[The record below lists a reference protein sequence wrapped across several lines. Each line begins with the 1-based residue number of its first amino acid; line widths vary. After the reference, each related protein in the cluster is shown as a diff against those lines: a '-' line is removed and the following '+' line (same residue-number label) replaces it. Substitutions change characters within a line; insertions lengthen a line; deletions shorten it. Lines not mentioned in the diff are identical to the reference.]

1 MAKRA
6 AKAADAT
13 PATLAS
19 LETAS
24 LALVWGGDEYR
35 VGRKAR
41 EILHAWCPPDQQ
53 DFGVEKVDGAVDT
66 IDEAVSAINQV
77 LEAVSTVGLFGG
89 NKVVWLQ
96 DASFFSEAVPGKY
109 EDVKAAVARLTEE
122 IKRGLMPGQRLLISA
137 SKVHRGYAFYKACQ
151 AHGVVQEYD
160 FPEKPREQMEQA
172 VATVQ
177 ELLREEGLKAPYP
190 AIQML
195 VDKAGF
201 DTRQLVQEVQ
211 KLATY
216 LGDRRDLTVEDIR
229 AMVAPSRESATWD
242 LAEAL
247 GQRDLA
253 GSLRLFRQLL
263 FQKESP
269 VALLMGIEGRIR
281 DMLAL
286 KSLMDRGH
294 LRMSGSG
301 GYVNATWSETPEA
314 REAAQL
320 LAGNLLKGHP
330 FRLAM
335 LARSAAPFTVAEL
348 RRWYAL
354 AVRTH
359 EQMMRGGVSDEVL
372 LEFMMVE
379 MVRGGPNADAKWKG
393 P

>member
-6 AKAADAT
+6 AKPDAAS
-13 PATLAS
+13 PAAPAS

-24 LALVWGGDEYR
+24 LALVWGADEYR
-35 VGRKAR
+35 VSRKAR
-41 EILHAWCPPDQQ
+41 EALQVWCPPDQQ
-53 DFGVEKVDGAVDT
+53 EFGVETVDGAVDT
-66 IDEAVSAINQV
+66 IEEAVSAVSRV

-89 NKVVWLQ
+89 AKVVWLR

-109 EDVKAAVARLTEE
+109 EDVKAAVAKLTEE
-122 IKRGLMPGQRLLISA
+122 IKGGLMPGQRLLISA
-137 SKVHRGYAFYKACQ
+137 SKVHRGYAFFKACQ
-151 AHGVVQEYD
+151 ANGVVFDYD
-160 FPEKPREQMEQA
+160 FPERPREQIEQA
-172 VATVQ
+172 MATVQ
-177 ELLREEGLKAPYP
+177 EVLKQEGLKAGYSV
-190 AIQML
+190 IQAL

-201 DTRQLVQEVQ
+201 DTRLLVQEIQ

-216 LGDRRDLTVEDIR
+216 LADRRELTLEDVR
-229 AMVAPSRESATWD
+229 AMIAPSRESATWD

-263 FQKESP
+263 FQKENP

-286 KSLMDRGH
+286 KTLMDRGY
-294 LRMSGSG
+294 LRLAGGGG
-301 GYVNATWSETPEA
+301 GYVNATWSDAPEA

-320 LAGNLLKGHP
+320 LVGNLLKGHP

-335 LARSAAPFTVAEL
+335 LARAAAPFTLEEL
-348 RRWYAL
+348 RLWYAL

-359 EQMMRGGVSDEVL
+359 ERMMSGGVSDEVL
-372 LEFMMVE
+372 LEYMIVE
-379 MVRGGPNADAKWKG
+379 MLRGGPGARV
-393 P
+393 